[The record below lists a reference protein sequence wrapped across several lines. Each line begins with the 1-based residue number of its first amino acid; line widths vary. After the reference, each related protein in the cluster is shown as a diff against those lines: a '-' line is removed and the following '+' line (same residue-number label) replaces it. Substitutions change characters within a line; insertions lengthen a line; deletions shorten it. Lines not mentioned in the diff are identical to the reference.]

1 MGIVE
6 LLLTA
11 IGLSMDA
18 FAVSV
23 CKGLG
28 MRKMRYDQALV
39 IGLYFGVFQAL
50 MPLLGWLLGTSFS
63 RYIQAFDHWI
73 AFVLLVFIGGKMLW
87 DVFHEKEESA
97 AEKSDAR
104 LDHKELFML
113 AIATSIDALAVG
125 IAFACLDVQIWSS
138 VSIIGCVTL
147 VLSFCGVW
155 IGNRFGNRF
164 EKKAEIAG
172 GVVLLLIGVK
182 ILLDHLIQHQ

>member
-11 IGLSMDA
+11 IALSMDA

-28 MRKMRYDQALV
+28 MRRMRYDQALV
-39 IGLYFGVFQAL
+39 ISLYFGVFQAL
-50 MPLLGWLLGTSFS
+50 MPLIGWLLGTSFS

-73 AFVLLVFIGGKMLW
+73 AFVLLAFLGGKLLW
-87 DVFHEKEESA
+87 DVFHEKEDGEQESA
-97 AEKSDAR
+97 ERR
-104 LDHKELFML
+104 LDHRELFML

-125 IAFACLDVQIWSS
+125 IAFACLDVNIWSS
-138 VSIIGCVTL
+138 ISIIGVTTL
-147 VLSFCGVW
+147 VISFAGVW

-164 EKKAEIAG
+164 QKKAEIAG
-172 GVVLLLIGVK
+172 GLVLILIGVK
-182 ILLDHLIQHQ
+182 ILAEHLIEHQ

>member
-1 MGIVE
+1 MD
-6 LLLTA
+6 LLSLFLIA
-11 IGLSMDA
+11 VGLSMDA

-23 CKGLG
+23 CKGLATPKYKLKYSMICG
-28 MRKMRYDQALV
+28 AW
-39 IGLYFGVFQAL
+39 FGGFQAL
-50 MPLLGWLLGTSFS
+50 MPAVGYLLGVNFKK
-63 RYIQAFDHWI
+63 YITAIDHWI

>member
-63 RYIQAFDHWI
+63 RYIQAFEGRIIFGVLTFLGTAMLLTGVLEPLLKKVMPGWI
-73 AFVLLVFIGGKMLW
+73 TRNCLCWQLPPLSMLW
-87 DVFHEKEESA
+87 RWGSRLPVWTCRSGVPFPLLAVSRWCCRSA
-97 AEKSDAR
+97 VSGS
-104 LDHKELFML
+104 
-113 AIATSIDALAVG
+113 AIALATALRKRRRSPA
-125 IAFACLDVQIWSS
+125 AWC
-138 VSIIGCVTL
+138 
-147 VLSFCGVW
+147 
-155 IGNRFGNRF
+155 
-164 EKKAEIAG
+164 
-172 GVVLLLIGVK
+172 
-182 ILLDHLIQHQ
+182 

>member
-1 MGIVE
+1 MT
-6 LLLTA
+6 LLEIFLVA

-18 FAVSV
+18 FAVAI
-23 CKGLG
+23 CKGLA
-28 MRKMRYDQALV
+28 MPQVNKKQTLL
-39 IGLYFGVFQAL
+39 IGAYFGVFQAL

-73 AFVLLVFIGGKMLW
+73 AFVLLAFIGGKMLW

-172 GVVLLLIGVK
+172 GVVLILIGVK

>member
-50 MPLLGWLLGTSFS
+50 MPLLGWLLGTSFPVIFRRLTTGS
-63 RYIQAFDHWI
+63 HLCCWYSSAEKCSGTCSTKRKNRLLKKVMPGWI
-73 AFVLLVFIGGKMLW
+73 TRNCSCWQLPPLSMLW
-87 DVFHEKEESA
+87 RWGSRLPVWTCRSGVPFPSLAVSRWCCRSA
-97 AEKSDAR
+97 VSGS
-104 LDHKELFML
+104 
-113 AIATSIDALAVG
+113 AIALATALRKRRRSPA
-125 IAFACLDVQIWSS
+125 AWC
-138 VSIIGCVTL
+138 
-147 VLSFCGVW
+147 
-155 IGNRFGNRF
+155 
-164 EKKAEIAG
+164 
-172 GVVLLLIGVK
+172 
-182 ILLDHLIQHQ
+182 

>member
-11 IGLSMDA
+11 IALSMDA

-28 MRKMRYDQALV
+28 MRRMRYDQALV
-39 IGLYFGVFQAL
+39 ISLYFGVFQAL
-50 MPLLGWLLGTSFS
+50 MPLIGWLLGTSFS

-73 AFVLLVFIGGKMLW
+73 AFVLLTFLGGKMLW
-87 DVFHEKEESA
+87 DVFHEKEDGEQESA
-97 AEKSDAR
+97 ERR
-104 LDHKELFML
+104 LDHRELFML

-125 IAFACLDVQIWSS
+125 IAFACLDVNIWSS
-138 VSIIGCVTL
+138 ISIIGVTTL
-147 VLSFCGVW
+147 VISFAGVW

-164 EKKAEIAG
+164 QKKAEIAG
-172 GVVLLLIGVK
+172 GLVLILIGVK
-182 ILLDHLIQHQ
+182 ILAEHLIEHQ

>member
-11 IGLSMDA
+11 IALSMDA

-28 MRKMRYDQALV
+28 MGRMRYDQALV
-39 IGLYFGVFQAL
+39 ISLYFGVFQAL
-50 MPLLGWLLGTSFS
+50 MPLIGWLLGTSFS

-73 AFVLLVFIGGKMLW
+73 AFVLLAFIGGKMLW
-87 DVFHEKEESA
+87 DVFHEKEDGEQESA
-97 AEKSDAR
+97 ERR
-104 LDHKELFML
+104 LDHRELFML

-125 IAFACLDVQIWSS
+125 IAFACLEVNIWRSI
-138 VSIIGCVTL
+138 SIIGVTTL
-147 VLSFCGVW
+147 VISFAGVW

-164 EKKAEIAG
+164 QKKAEIAG
-172 GVVLLLIGVK
+172 GLVLILIGVK
-182 ILLDHLIQHQ
+182 ILAEHLIEHQ